1 VTRVEH
7 RLDPLLVALGRADLW
22 SVSLAG
28 FLVRGG
34 VVLFLL
40 PIAALPSPL
49 DVANVFGPAVTA
61 AALGGPNPELTR
73 LVVLASVVGVAVV
86 VLAFALGAATDVAS
100 IRAGAEGL
108 QASHEP
114 AGRGIVGRAFIV
126 RLVALV
132 PFGLALA
139 ATMPAVIGAT
149 YHELIDPEELVTP
162 LVVRVLRDVPNV
174 VVLLLVTWIAGEAI
188 GGLAVRL
195 AVLERRGVVRSIVG
209 ALAVV
214 VRRPLGAL
222 GVLASST
229 ILLVV
234 LVAPALVA
242 TALAWRWV
250 AFSLRSPDDIA
261 GPLIGALALAA
272 LWLGGLALAGFGAA
286 ARGVLW
292 TAFVLRR

>member
-34 VVLFLL
+34 IVLFLL

-73 LVVLASVVGVAVV
+73 LVLLASVVGVAMV

-100 IRAGAEGL
+100 IRAGAEEL
-108 QASHEP
+108 QPSAEP
-114 AGRGIVGRAFIV
+114 AGRGVVGQAFVV

-132 PFGLALA
+132 PFALALA
-139 ATMPAVIGAT
+139 ATMPVVVGAT
-149 YHELIDPEELVTP
+149 YQELIDPQELVTP
-162 LVVRVLRDVPNV
+162 LVVRVLRDVPDV
-174 VVLLLVTWIAGEAI
+174 VVLLLATWLAGEAI

-195 AVLERRGVVRSIVG
+195 TVLERRGVARAIVG

-222 GVLASST
+222 GVLGSST
-229 ILLVV
+229 ILLLV
-234 LVAPALVA
+234 LVGPALVA

-250 AFSLRSPDDIA
+250 TFSLRSPGDIA
-261 GPLIGALALAA
+261 GPVTGALALAA

-286 ARGVLW
+286 ARSVLW
-292 TAFVLRR
+292 TEFVLRR

>member
-1 VTRVEH
+1 MTRVEH

-22 SVSLAG
+22 TISLAG

-73 LVVLASVVGVAVV
+73 LVVLASVLGAALV

-100 IRAGAEGL
+100 IRAGADEF
-108 QASHEP
+108 QAPGEP
-114 AGRGIVGRAFIV
+114 AGPAVVGRAFVV
-126 RLVALV
+126 RLVALA
-132 PFGLALA
+132 PFALALA
-139 ATMPAVIGAT
+139 ATIPAVVGAT

-162 LVVRVLRDVPNV
+162 LVIRVLRDVPDV
-174 VVLLLVTWIAGEAI
+174 VALLVAMWLAGEAI

-195 AVLERRGVVRSIVG
+195 AVLERRGVARSIVG

-222 GVLASST
+222 AVLGSST

-234 LVAPALVA
+234 LIGPALVA

-250 AFSLRSPDDIA
+250 TFSLRSPDDA
-261 GPLIGALALAA
+261 AALVVGVLALAA